1 MIPQEQIQDIL
12 DAHCRRAI
20 DGMNYDALYN
30 YALNQMK
37 LSFDKNP
44 GCGDTSL
51 SVLMNDIKNAEGQD
65 LDSVSE
71 FLTGAGVEDKLI
83 DDLMDIE

>member
-12 DAHCRRAI
+12 DAHCRRVI
-20 DGMNYDALYN
+20 DGMNHDDLYN

-37 LSFDKNP
+37 QSFDENP
-44 GCGDTSL
+44 GFGDTSL
-51 SVLMNDIKNAEGQD
+51 TFLMNDIKKAEGQD

-71 FLTGAGVEDKLI
+71 FLTGVGVEDKLI